1 MVDRQPQEQISEI
14 LSEEIK
20 NIMISLLQE
29 STKYFSAVANLKEKT
44 FATFN
49 TVSKS
54 MNDLNNK
61 ITGNDE
67 TLTELFNNLLL
78 EITTKSKTLVDNIT
92 RERNT
97 SNYNSDNVNEQVEKR
112 KRLHYQIYRSQQL

>member
-1 MVDRQPQEQISEI
+1 MVDRQAQQQISEI

-97 SNYNSDNVNEQVEKR
+97 SNYNSENVNEEVEKR

>member
-14 LSEEIK
+14 LSEEIE

-29 STKYFSAVANLKEKT
+29 STKYFSALANLKEKT

>member
-44 FATFN
+44 FATFT

>member
-14 LSEEIK
+14 LSEEIE

-78 EITTKSKTLVDNIT
+78 EITTKNKTLVDNIT
-92 RERNT
+92 RVRNT